1 MKTPALKEIRQ
12 ELDNLPASRVM
23 ELFLRLIRSRKENK
37 ELISYL
43 LFESHNE
50 AGYIES
56 IRHGIDEEFNSLPA
70 ATSYLTKKGLR
81 KILRTITRYTK
92 QMGSKQAEVELRIH
106 FCRKLKS
113 SQIRLKRHTTL
124 ELIYDQQI
132 NKIRSLVE
140 LLHEDL
146 AHDYKRMLDEL

>member
-1 MKTPALKEIRQ
+1 MKTPALKEIRE
-12 ELDNLPASRVM
+12 ELENLPATRVM

-56 IRHGIDEEFNSLPA
+56 IRHEIDGEFNLLPA
-70 ATSYLTKKGLR
+70 ATSYLTKKALR

-92 QMGSKQAEVELRIH
+92 QMGSKQAEVELRIY
-106 FCRKLKS
+106 FCRKLKIS
-113 SQIRLKRHTTL
+113 GIQLKRNTTL
-124 ELIYDQQI
+124 ENIYEQQI
-132 NKIRSLVE
+132 KKIRTLID

-146 AHDYKRMLDEL
+146 GHDYKKMLDEL